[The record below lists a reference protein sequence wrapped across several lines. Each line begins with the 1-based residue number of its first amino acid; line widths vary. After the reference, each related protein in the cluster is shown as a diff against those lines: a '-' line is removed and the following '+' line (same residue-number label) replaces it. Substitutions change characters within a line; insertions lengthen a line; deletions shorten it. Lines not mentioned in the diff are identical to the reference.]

1 MRSVLKRLLRYL
13 ALEHNRCRGLWIK
26 FCRPMGEE
34 YARYVKRHGGL
45 YAMGDKCAISN
56 AARIT
61 DPAYVRLGNNVRL
74 SDCTLLGHDGSINM
88 LRVAYGVRVDRVG
101 KIDLRDNVFVGM
113 GAIVMPGVTIG
124 PNAIVAAGSLV
135 TKDVAEGDIVGGVP
149 AKPIGRVQELVRK
162 LEAETEQLPWGHLI
176 RQREGSFDPATE
188 PEMVRLR
195 VKHFYGSEA
204 PATAPPPG
212 IAEASDQ
219 PADSHKP
226 APAH

>member
-1 MRSVLKRLLRYL
+1 MRSVLKKLLRYL

-34 YARYVKRHGGL
+34 YAEYVRRHGGL
-45 YAMGDKCAISN
+45 YAMGEKCAIAN
-56 AARIT
+56 VARIT

-101 KIDLRDNVFVGM
+101 KIDIRDNVFVGM

-149 AKPIGRVQELVRK
+149 AKPIGHVQDLVRK

-176 RQREGSFDPATE
+176 RQREGSFDAATE

-195 VKHFYGSEA
+195 VKHFYGTEGGA
-204 PATAPPPG
+204 NGLA
-212 IAEASDQ
+212 ASSAAV
-219 PADSHKP
+219 PKP
-226 APAH
+226 

>member
-1 MRSVLKRLLRYL
+1 
-13 ALEHNRCRGLWIK
+13 
-26 FCRPMGEE
+26 MGEE

-45 YAMGDKCAISN
+45 YAMGEKCAISTV
-56 AARIT
+56 ARMT

-101 KIDLRDNVFVGM
+101 KIDIRDNVFVGM

-124 PNAIVAAGSLV
+124 PNAIVAAGSVV

-149 AKPIGRVQELVRK
+149 AKPIGKVKDLVLK
-162 LEAETEQLPWGHLI
+162 LDEEIDRLPWGHLI

-195 VKHFYGSEA
+195 VQHFYGGANGA
-204 PATAPPPG
+204 PAAPP
-212 IAEASDQ
+212 S
-219 PADSHKP
+219 
-226 APAH
+226 APYKSSETR

>member
-1 MRSVLKRLLRYL
+1 MRSVLKKVLRHL
-13 ALEHNRCRGLWIK
+13 ALKHGKARGLWVK
-26 FCRPMGEE
+26 FCKPMGEE
-34 YARYVKRHGGL
+34 YAQYVKRHGGL
-45 YAMGDKCAISN
+45 YAMGEKCAISN
-56 AARIT
+56 VARIT

-101 KIDLRDNVFVGM
+101 KIDIRDNVFVGM
-113 GAIVMPGVTIG
+113 GAIVMPNVTIG

-149 AKPIGRVQELVRK
+149 AKPIGKVQDLVRK
-162 LEAETEQLPWGHLI
+162 LDEETGRLPWGHLI

-195 VKHFYGSEA
+195 VQHFYGSDGGANGA
-204 PATAPPPG
+204 PKTLPPSSNTLSG
-212 IAEASDQ
+212 
-219 PADSHKP
+219 
-226 APAH
+226 

>member
-1 MRSVLKRLLRYL
+1 MRSVLKKVLRHL

-45 YAMGDKCAISN
+45 YAMGEKCAISN

-101 KIDLRDNVFVGM
+101 KIDIRDNVFVGM
-113 GAIVMPGVTIG
+113 GAIVMPNVTIG

-149 AKPIGRVQELVRK
+149 ARPIGRVEDLVRK
-162 LEAETEQLPWGHLI
+162 LVAETERLPWGHLI
-176 RQREGSFDPATE
+176 RQREGSYDPATE

-195 VKHFYGSEA
+195 VRHFYGSDA
-204 PATAPPPG
+204 DPASTPPAPPSESPG
-212 IAEASDQ
+212 
-219 PADSHKP
+219 PAAVGGP
-226 APAH
+226 Q